1 MSIAITAA
9 AGSEIG
15 NRYRENYDVQHLSL
29 DPLLAIVAD
38 GMGDGPGSAM
48 AGRTTVD
55 TLVDRLRAE
64 KPDATGILDAVA
76 TASRLVVERGKEIAG
91 LSGCTL
97 TALIEGTDGFWITQL
112 GDSRVYRLRAGV
124 LELLTV
130 DHTMAW
136 LGAVHG
142 WYPFDS
148 EQAATARYHL
158 IRCVGDRTIPDPDL
172 MRIAPRPGDVFLLC
186 TDGVT
191 EQVSFY
197 QIRETLMGQAT
208 PAVMVESLLAAANAA
223 GGNDNASAIVIAVG
237 EGDPS

>member
-1 MSIAITAA
+1 MSIAISAA

-15 NRYRENYDVQHLSL
+15 HRYRENYDVQHLSL

-55 TLVDRLRAE
+55 TLVEALSAE
-64 KPDATGILDAVA
+64 KVDAEGILDAVA
-76 TASRLVVERGKEIAG
+76 TASRLVVERGKQIAG

-97 TALIEGTDGFWITQL
+97 TALIEATDGFWIAQL
-112 GDSRVYRLRAGV
+112 GDSRVYRLRAEV

-142 WYPFDS
+142 WYPHDS
-148 EQAATARYHL
+148 PQAAAARYHL
-158 IRCVGDRTIPDPDL
+158 VRCVGDPTIPEPDL
-172 MRIAPRPGDVFLLC
+172 MRILPRPGDVFLLC

-191 EQVSFY
+191 EQVSFH
-197 QIRETLMGQAT
+197 QIRETLLGQAT
-208 PAVMVESLLAAANAA
+208 LAAKVEALLAAANAA
-223 GGNDNASAIVIAVG
+223 GGKDNASVIVVAVG
-237 EGDPS
+237 DRS